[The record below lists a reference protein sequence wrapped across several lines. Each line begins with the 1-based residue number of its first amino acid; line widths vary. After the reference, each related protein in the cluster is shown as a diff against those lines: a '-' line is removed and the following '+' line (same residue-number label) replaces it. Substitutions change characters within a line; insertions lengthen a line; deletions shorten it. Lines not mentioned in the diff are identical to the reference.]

1 MVPEGWKLCSLGDI
15 VSFRRGIT
23 YTADQLTDSEVNGR
37 PYYNMKSF
45 LKAGGLNA
53 VGTKYFSGSFKSEDL
68 IEANDVI
75 IANTDVT
82 PTGDIIGC
90 PAIIAPKHIG
100 NGLCSH
106 HVTRLRVSH
115 SSITRDF
122 LYWSL
127 CSSALR
133 ERMISIA
140 RGTTVKMLDNAAV
153 LVSEI
158 LVPTL
163 DEQRRITAILTS
175 VDETIQ
181 AAQAVMEQAR
191 LARDAVLDGLL
202 AGDRWP
208 RATFGNLVRVG
219 SGFAFKANDFTDAA
233 TDIPVV
239 RMSNLKTGRLD
250 LSEAKRLPYGL
261 LHGLDAFQLQAGDF
275 VFGMSGSLT
284 NHAWV
289 TASDLPCYQN
299 QRVGRLLPKN
309 GTHPRF
315 AAYLYLSDHVQQGI
329 TQLAAGAA
337 QLNISASQIES
348 IVVPCPPPE
357 AQARI
362 ASILTDLD
370 DAITQDQRHL
380 ESLRITK
387 RGLLDDLLTGRVRV
401 PATALSEASHAP

>member
-1 MVPEGWKLCSLGDI
+1 MAPKGWPNFDLGAAITIVPGFPFESGHFNTAGQGAPLIRIRDLLTNAPSVGYTGEIPDGYWVNNGDLLIGMDGDFNIVKWNGGKALLNQRLCS
-15 VSFRRGIT
+15 VKTS
-23 YTADQLTDSEVNGR
+23 A
-37 PYYNMKSF
+37 
-45 LKAGGLNA
+45 
-53 VGTKYFSGSFKSEDL
+53 
-68 IEANDVI
+68 
-75 IANTDVT
+75 TDVL
-82 PTGDIIGC
+82 DQ
-90 PAIIAPKHIG
+90 
-100 NGLCSH
+100 
-106 HVTRLRVSH
+106 
-115 SSITRDF
+115 DF
-122 LYWSL
+122 LFHFLTPWL
-127 CSSALR
+127 LR
-133 ERMISIA
+133 IHSEIGA
-140 RGTTVKMLDNAAV
+140 TTVKHLSTKH
-153 LVSEI
+153 LSGI
-158 LVPTL
+158 RTPLPPI
-163 DEQRRITAILTS
+163 DEQRCISAVLTA
-175 VDETIQ
+175 VDDAAL
-181 AAQAVMEQAR
+181 AAQAAVEQAR

-202 AGDRWP
+202 AGDQWP
-208 RATFGNLVRVG
+208 RATFGTLVRVG
-219 SGFAFKANDFTDAA
+219 SGYAFKANDFTDAA

-250 LSEAKRLPYGL
+250 LSEAKRLPSGL

-289 TASDLPCYQN
+289 TASDLPCCQN